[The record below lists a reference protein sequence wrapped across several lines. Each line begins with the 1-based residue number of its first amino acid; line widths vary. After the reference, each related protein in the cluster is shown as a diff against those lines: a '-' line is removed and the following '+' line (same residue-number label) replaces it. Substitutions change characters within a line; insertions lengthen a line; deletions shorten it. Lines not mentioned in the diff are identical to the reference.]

1 MSETLFLDKEELKKL
16 YHLLN
21 DLGWEWQRMSTS
33 GQETLNKIYAMLE
46 IPEYHEEDSISVMDM
61 KEDVKKHLYGE
72 EA

>member
-33 GQETLNKIYAMLE
+33 GQETLNE
-46 IPEYHEEDSISVMDM
+46 IFEMVDIKQIPQNRLD
-61 KEDVKKHLYGE
+61 
-72 EA
+72 